1 MDIVVVKYYAEIKQ
15 GDNIDHGH
23 YQIIHYFI

>member
-15 GDNIDHGH
+15 GDIDHGH